1 MRGKSLSTDE
11 ANVKEIK
18 LEAPMANLWIHITP
32 SDLHRAKN
40 IVYKPGY
47 PHSKI
52 YDYTY
57 GYSMNYYQPMID
69 YLDQREST
77 KRENLQLPH
86 LPWTNERYIKEFDPK
101 NPIKLYNDKKLTRIA
116 KKSQEGA
123 LRNIN
128 NFDVKRSYFGSIP
141 TADATKLLRNLPKS
155 GALEAVYKKDIG
167 KLIKDIKDL
176 EMDAYYRY
184 KDGERQMLEEERE
197 NFPLELKRA
206 IKGKSAN
213 QIRNILLADSMKK
226 IKESSDQDAKI
237 FRECYATSR
246 ARRAARSLSESR
258 PNICEFI
265 NNDGSHQCQ
274 GVTHTLENVKKEL
287 SSFTSKTEEFFCDTR
302 YRLHKINRTLK
313 EQEDFFNSQQLERK
327 RN

>member
-1 MRGKSLSTDE
+1 
-11 ANVKEIK
+11 
-18 LEAPMANLWIHITP
+18 MANLWIHVTP

-40 IVYKPGY
+40 IEYKPGH

-69 YLDQREST
+69 YLDRRET
-77 KRENLQLPH
+77 TEREKLQLPH

-101 NPIKLYNDKKLTRIA
+101 NPLKLYNEKELSKIA

-123 LRNIN
+123 LKNIN
-128 NFDVKRSYFGSIP
+128 NFDIKRSYFGAIP
-141 TADATKLLRNLPKS
+141 TADATKLLRKLPKS
-155 GALEAVYKKDIG
+155 SALEAVYKKDIG
-167 KLIKDIKDL
+167 KLIKDIKDF

-184 KDGERQMLEEERE
+184 KEGEQQMLDEERE
-197 NFPLELKRA
+197 NFPTELKRA

-226 IKESSDQDAKI
+226 IKDSSDHDAKI

-258 PNICEFI
+258 PKIMCEVS
-265 NNDGSHQCQ
+265 NHQCQ
-274 GVTHTLENVKKEL
+274 DVSNTLENVKKEL
-287 SSFTSKTEEFFCDTR
+287 SSFTNKTEEFLSDTR
-302 YRLHKINRTLK
+302 YRLHTINLTLR
-313 EQEDFFNSQQLERK
+313 EQEDFLNERSLERK
-327 RN
+327 RQK

>member
-1 MRGKSLSTDE
+1 
-11 ANVKEIK
+11 
-18 LEAPMANLWIHITP
+18 MANLWIHVTP

-40 IVYKPGY
+40 TEYKPGH

-69 YLDQREST
+69 YLDRRESSQP
-77 KRENLQLPH
+77 RENRQLPH
-86 LPWTNERYIKEFDPK
+86 LPWTNERYIQEYDPK
-101 NPIKLYNDKKLTRIA
+101 NKIKLYNEKELKRIA

-123 LRNIN
+123 LKNIN
-128 NFDVKRSYFGSIP
+128 NFDVKRSYFGAIG

-155 GALEAVYKKDIG
+155 SALEAVYKKDVG

-184 KDGERQMLEEERE
+184 KEGERQMLEEERE

-206 IKGKSAN
+206 LKGKSAN

-226 IKESSDQDAKI
+226 IKDAGDQDAKI

-246 ARRAARSLSESR
+246 ARRNARSLSESR
-258 PNICEFI
+258 ARNFCET
-265 NNDGSHQCQ
+265 SECQ
-274 GVTHTLENVKKEL
+274 SVSSTLESVKKEL
-287 SSFTSKTEEFFCDTR
+287 SSFTNKTEEFLSDTR
-302 YRLHKINRTLK
+302 YRLHTINLTLR
-313 EQEDFFNSQQLERK
+313 EQEDLLNSRQLERK
-327 RN
+327 RVKWKLRNL

>member
-1 MRGKSLSTDE
+1 
-11 ANVKEIK
+11 
-18 LEAPMANLWIHITP
+18 MANLWIHVTP

-40 IVYKPGY
+40 IEYKPGH

-69 YLDQREST
+69 YLDRREST
-77 KRENLQLPH
+77 QRENLQLPH
-86 LPWTNERYIKEFDPK
+86 LPWTNERCIKEFDPK
-101 NPIKLYNDKKLTRIA
+101 NPLKLYNEKDLTRIA

-123 LRNIN
+123 LKNIN
-128 NFDVKRSYFGSIP
+128 NFDVKRSYFGAIA
-141 TADATKLLRNLPKS
+141 TADATKLLRKLPKS
-155 GALEAVYKKDIG
+155 SALERVYKKDVG
-167 KLIKDIKDL
+167 KLIQDIKDL
-176 EMDAYYRY
+176 EMDSYYRY
-184 KDGERQMLEEERE
+184 KEGERQMLEEERE
-197 NFPLELKRA
+197 NFPLELKKA

-258 PNICEFI
+258 PNVCDFSS
-265 NNDGSHQCQ
+265 NNQCQ
-274 GVTHTLENVKKEL
+274 SVSNTLESVKKEL
-287 SSFTSKTEEFFCDTR
+287 SSFTNKTEEFLSDSR
-302 YRLHKINRTLK
+302 YRLHTINLTLR
-313 EQEDFFNSQQLERK
+313 EQEDYVNSRQLERK
-327 RN
+327 RVK